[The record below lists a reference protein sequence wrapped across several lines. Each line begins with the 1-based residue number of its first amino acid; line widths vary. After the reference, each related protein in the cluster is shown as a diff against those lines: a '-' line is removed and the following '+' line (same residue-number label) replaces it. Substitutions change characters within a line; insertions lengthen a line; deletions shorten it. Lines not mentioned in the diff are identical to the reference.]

1 MSLIRYA
8 PAPRSLGEILAPYR
22 AFAAKAFSREA
33 TYRMEVF
40 TNVGSLIVR
49 LYLMKAVWTSLYA
62 QNAAPAGVPLHAVL
76 TYTVVALLMS
86 LVLEIDGTR
95 AIREKIRE
103 GTIATDLMK
112 PISLPL
118 YFFSDGVGMTLLH
131 AILIV
136 PALILSLIIVH
147 IDVPPAHV
155 LAAFALSFLLGYL
168 VNFLLNFLMNCV
180 AFWTLET
187 FAIQLMVRWVSDLL
201 SGQIVP
207 LDLLPGRLAEDRAGA
222 AVRGDLLHAAADL
235 SRKDSAVRVSGRD
248 GGAGRAGAS
257 ASPSCPGSCGVPRNA
272 ASSCREAERP
282 PAVSP
287 RKASRPK
294 RANPA
299 PPGLLLEG
307 DLACWLRIVRSRP
320 SSCS

>member
-1 MSLIRYA
+1 MSIIRSDTA
-8 PAPRSLGEILAPYR
+8 RRSLGDLFAPYL

-40 TNVGSLIVR
+40 TNVGSLVVR
-49 LYLMKAVWTSLYA
+49 LYLMRAVWQALYA

-76 TYTVVALLMS
+76 TYTVIALLMS

-95 AIREKIRE
+95 QIREKIRE

-118 YFFSDGVGMTLLH
+118 YFFSDGLGTTMLH
-131 AILIV
+131 ALLIV
-136 PALILSLIIVH
+136 PALAIALLMVH
-147 IDVPPAHV
+147 VDVPPPHV
-155 LAAFALSFLLGYL
+155 LAAFALSFVLGYL

-207 LDLLPGRLAEDRAGA
+207 LIFFPGVLQKVVLALPFAAIYSTPLLIYLGKIPPSDYLRAFAIQLGWFA
-222 AVRGDLLHAAADL
+222 GFALL
-235 SRKDSAVRVSGRD
+235 SAVVWRAAQNRVVSQ
-248 GGAGRAGAS
+248 GG
-257 ASPSCPGSCGVPRNA
+257 
-272 ASSCREAERP
+272 
-282 PAVSP
+282 
-287 RKASRPK
+287 
-294 RANPA
+294 
-299 PPGLLLEG
+299 
-307 DLACWLRIVRSRP
+307 
-320 SSCS
+320 

>member
-1 MSLIRYA
+1 MSLVRFE
-8 PAPRSLGEILAPYR
+8 PAPRSLREILAPYL
-22 AFAAKAFSREA
+22 AFAVKAFSREA

-40 TNVGSLIVR
+40 TNVGSLLVR

-131 AILIV
+131 AVLIV
-136 PALILSLIIVH
+136 PALILSLVIVR
-147 IDVPPAHV
+147 IDLPAPPV

-207 LDLLPGRLAEDRAGA
+207 LIFFPGVLQKIVLALPFAAIYSTPLLIYLGRIPPSGYLAAMAAQVGWCAAFAGLSWVVWRAA
-222 AVRGDLLHAAADL
+222 Q
-235 SRKDSAVRVSGRD
+235 S
-248 GGAGRAGAS
+248 
-257 ASPSCPGSCGVPRNA
+257 
-272 ASSCREAERP
+272 
-282 PAVSP
+282 
-287 RKASRPK
+287 
-294 RANPA
+294 
-299 PPGLLLEG
+299 
-307 DLACWLRIVRSRP
+307 RIVVQGG
-320 SSCS
+320 